1 MYQHIK
7 VPTEGQKI
15 TVNAD
20 MSLNVPDQPII
31 PFIEGDGT
39 GLDIT
44 PVMLKVV
51 DAAVAKAYGGKRKI
65 HWMEVYAGEKSTH
78 VYGPD
83 VWLPEET
90 LHAVRDFVVS
100 IKGPLTTPVG
110 GGIRSLNVALRQEL
124 DLYVCLRPIQ
134 YFKGVPSPVKE
145 PHKTNMVIFRENS
158 EDIYAGIEFEAES
171 DKAKKMI
178 KFLQDEMGVKK
189 IRFPNTSGIGIKP
202 VSREG
207 TERLVRKALQY
218 TIDNDKP
225 SLTIVH
231 KGNIM
236 KFTEGG
242 FRDWAYGLAQKEF
255 GAELIDGGP
264 WCKFKNPKTGKDIVV
279 KDSIADAFLQQILL
293 RPAEYSVIATL
304 NLNGDYMSDALA
316 AQVGGIG
323 IAPGANLSD
332 TVAMFEAT
340 HGTAPKYAGKDYV
353 NPGSE
358 ILSAEMMLRHMGWI
372 EAADL
377 IISSMEKSIASKKV
391 TYDFRPLDGRC
402 DPGELLRLRSGH
414 DRQHVRTPNA
424 GRHRRHVRSR
434 KPPGP
439 RRPAAFFLPV
449 LECRKSRTNSQEVR
463 QLQEAVDRMVSW
475 QPRSLQNPRR
485 PPCACPTAMAGF
497 GGSGARTQKV
507 KPPQMYQVV
516 MLNDDYTPMEFVVV
530 VIQEFFSKDLEAAT
544 QIMLKIHLEGRGVC
558 GVYSKDV
565 AATKVDQVLDAAN
578 KAGAPAAMPV
588 RAGRVVVKN
597 ATCPDDPN

>member
-1 MYQHIK
+1 MTQYQHIQ
-7 VPTEGQKI
+7 VPVDGETIKI
-15 TVNAD
+15 TAD
-20 MSLNVPDQPII
+20 HSLHVPHHPII
-31 PFIEGDGT
+31 PYIEGDGI
-39 GLDIT
+39 GVDIT

-51 DAAVAKAYGGKRKI
+51 DAAVQKAYVGRKKI
-65 HWMEVYAGEKSTH
+65 HWMQVYAGDKAVEL
-78 VYGPD
+78 YGPQEG
-83 VWLPEET
+83 LPQET
-90 LHAVRDFVVS
+90 LEALRRHVVFV
-100 IKGPLTTPVG
+100 KGPLATPVG
-110 GGIRSLNVALRQEL
+110 GGIRSLNMALRQEL
-124 DLYVCLRPIQ
+124 DLYVSVRPVQ
-134 YFKGVPSPVKE
+134 YFQGVPSPLKE
-145 PHKTNMVIFRENS
+145 PEKTNMVIFRENS

-171 DKAKKMI
+171 DKAKKLI

-236 KFTEGG
+236 KYTEGG

-264 WCKFKNPKTGKDIVV
+264 WCKFKNPKTGKEIVV

-304 NLNGDYMSDALA
+304 NLNGDYVSDALA

-358 ILSAEMMLRHMGWI
+358 ILSAEMMLRHMGWV

-377 IISSMEKSIASKKV
+377 IISSMTKSIASKKV
-391 TYDFRPLDGRC
+391 TYDFARLMDGAT
-402 DPGELLRLRSGH
+402 
-414 DRQHVRTPNA
+414 Q
-424 GRHRRHVRSR
+424 
-434 KPPGP
+434 
-439 RRPAAFFLPV
+439 
-449 LECRKSRTNSQEVR
+449 
-463 QLQEAVDRMVSW
+463 VSC
-475 QPRSLQNPRR
+475 S
-485 PPCACPTAMAGF
+485 GF
-497 GGSGARTQKV
+497 G
-507 KPPQMYQVV
+507 QV
-516 MLNDDYTPMEFVVV
+516 MIDHM
-530 VIQEFFSKDLEAAT
+530 
-544 QIMLKIHLEGRGVC
+544 
-558 GVYSKDV
+558 
-565 AATKVDQVLDAAN
+565 
-578 KAGAPAAMPV
+578 
-588 RAGRVVVKN
+588 
-597 ATCPDDPN
+597 

>member
-1 MYQHIK
+1 MSYQHIN
-7 VPTEGQKI
+7 VPAQGQKI

-20 MSLNVPDQPII
+20 TSLNVPDQPII

-39 GLDIT
+39 GVDIT

-65 HWMEVYAGEKSTH
+65 HWMEVYAGEKSTK

-90 LHAVRDFVVS
+90 LHAVRDYVVS

-110 GGIRSLNVALRQEL
+110 GGIRSLNVALRQQL

-134 YFKGVPSPVKE
+134 YFKGVPSPVRE
-145 PHKTNMVIFRENS
+145 PEKTNMVIFRENS
-158 EDIYAGIEFEAES
+158 EDIYAGIEFEAGSE
-171 DKAKKMI
+171 KAQRLI
-178 KFLQDEMGVKK
+178 KLLREDFGVNK
-189 IRFPNTSGIGIKP
+189 IRFPDTSAIGVKP

-218 TIDNDKP
+218 AIDNDKP
-225 SLTIVH
+225 SVTIVH

-242 FRDWAYGLAQKEF
+242 FRDWGYELARNEF

-264 WCKFKNPKTGKDIVV
+264 WMRFKNPKTGKDITV

-304 NLNGDYMSDALA
+304 NLNGDYVSDALA

-358 ILSAEMMLRHMGWI
+358 ILSAEMMLRHMGWK

-377 IISSMEKSIASKKV
+377 IIGSMERSIASKKV
-391 TYDFRPLDGRC
+391 TYDFA
-402 DPGELLRLRSGH
+402 RLMEGAT
-414 DRQHVRTPNA
+414 Q
-424 GRHRRHVRSR
+424 
-434 KPPGP
+434 
-439 RRPAAFFLPV
+439 
-449 LECRKSRTNSQEVR
+449 
-463 QLQEAVDRMVSW
+463 VSC
-475 QPRSLQNPRR
+475 S
-485 PPCACPTAMAGF
+485 GF
-497 GGSGARTQKV
+497 G
-507 KPPQMYQVV
+507 QV
-516 MLNDDYTPMEFVVV
+516 MIDNM
-530 VIQEFFSKDLEAAT
+530 
-544 QIMLKIHLEGRGVC
+544 
-558 GVYSKDV
+558 
-565 AATKVDQVLDAAN
+565 
-578 KAGAPAAMPV
+578 
-588 RAGRVVVKN
+588 
-597 ATCPDDPN
+597 

>member
-1 MYQHIK
+1 MYKHIK
-7 VPTEGQKI
+7 VPSQGEKI
-15 TVNAD
+15 SVNAD
-20 MSLNVPDQPII
+20 MSLNVPDEPII
-31 PFIEGDGT
+31 PYIEGDGT

-51 DAAVAKAYGGKRKI
+51 DAAVAKAYGGKKKI
-65 HWMEVYAGEKSTH
+65 HWMEVFAGEKSTN

-83 VWLPEET
+83 MWLPEET
-90 LHAVRDFVVS
+90 LHAIRDYVVS

-134 YFKGVPSPVKE
+134 YFEGVPSPVKE

-171 DKAKKMI
+171 DKAKKII

-218 TIDNDKP
+218 TVDNDKP

-242 FRDWAYGLAQKEF
+242 FRDWAYALAQKEF

-264 WCKFKNPKTGKDIVV
+264 WCKFKNPKTGRDIIV

-304 NLNGDYMSDALA
+304 NLNGDYVSDALA

-340 HGTAPKYAGKDYV
+340 HGTAPKYAGLDKV
-353 NPGSE
+353 NPGSV
-358 ILSAEMMLRHMGWI
+358 ILSAVMMLEHLGWQ
-372 EAADL
+372 EAAD
-377 IISSMEKSIASKKV
+377 SIVAGLEGSIGQKRV
-391 TYDFRPLDGRC
+391 TYDFHRQMDGAT
-402 DPGELLRLRSGH
+402 LLKTS
-414 DRQHVRTPNA
+414 
-424 GRHRRHVRSR
+424 
-434 KPPGP
+434 
-439 RRPAAFFLPV
+439 
-449 LECRKSRTNSQEVR
+449 
-463 QLQEAVDRMVSW
+463 
-475 QPRSLQNPRR
+475 
-485 PPCACPTAMAGF
+485 
-497 GGSGARTQKV
+497 
-507 KPPQMYQVV
+507 
-516 MLNDDYTPMEFVVV
+516 EFADS
-530 VIQEFFSKDLEAAT
+530 VI
-544 QIMLKIHLEGRGVC
+544 
-558 GVYSKDV
+558 
-565 AATKVDQVLDAAN
+565 AN
-578 KAGAPAAMPV
+578 LA
-588 RAGRVVVKN
+588 
-597 ATCPDDPN
+597 